1 VDNFAIYQ
9 LVDSIQ
15 QKPPLKVWLDIGTA
29 EPGWEQ
35 ARELVNRLL
44 EKAGSF
50 RRIFNTW
57 KPKAPTTA
65 KQPGLHGS
73 NRRYGF
79 CFQQNRILTSLPAEP
94 AADFGCNGQ
103 EAAWELV
110 ESARAVM
117 GFWHQA
123 FFRESS
129 LLQPLAVNLINAN
142 GAPNESQSFW
152 YEKLRARG
160 DQVSSRG
167 DSG

>member
-1 VDNFAIYQ
+1 
-9 LVDSIQ
+9 
-15 QKPPLKVWLDIGTA
+15 LKVWLDIGTA

-44 EKAGSF
+44 EKG
-50 RRIFNTW
+50 W
-57 KPKAPTTA
+57 KLQKDLQYMEAQGATTA
-65 KQPGLHGS
+65 SSLAARVEPGATVFVSSKIEFSPPYRGT
-73 NRRYGF
+73 GGG
-79 CFQQNRILTSLPAEP
+79 
-94 AADFGCNGQ
+94 FGCNGSGGGVGVGGVG
-103 EAAWELV
+103 W
-110 ESARAVM
+110 AVM
-117 GFWHQA
+117 GFLA
-123 FFRESS
+123 SGLLRESS